1 MIVFKKKLV
10 FEITSL
16 KTIVIIHK
24 HKKQTKKYLMAKILF
39 LNKKK

>member
-1 MIVFKKKLV
+1 MILLKKKLV